1 MKNMSVHIAISE
13 HVNKQNQK
21 INRFLLLDQ
30 QRELYIEEALSLC
43 KQGKEFTTDKINEMT
58 NQINNLAKQG
68 IIPFRKLVTKE
79 MVKEYAL
86 RS

>member
-1 MKNMSVHIAISE
+1 MKNMSVHKAISE

-43 KQGKEFTTDKINEMT
+43 KQGKEFTTEKINEMT
-58 NQINNLAKQG
+58 NQINTLAKQG